1 MGQAM
6 KHDLHDNPTDDMT
19 PSTVSDA
26 PSRTPNEQAVG
37 ADRVASRRYVLLKG
51 IGRGSAILAAA
62 VPIKTLASVPSV
74 TITGEICS
82 VSGTQSLVH
91 SQPTGLPR
99 CEGSMPAKYA
109 ILTNWPATPPYN
121 VNGKIVDKNTPFIDV
136 FGAGPNSG
144 LLAILKKPLSEESH
158 WIAALLNAIK
168 APAAPVFPYSA
179 SEVLGLYSDIMKR
192 GPALTFFT
200 NFMETLI

>member
-1 MGQAM
+1 
-6 KHDLHDNPTDDMT
+6 MT

-74 TITGEICS
+74 TITGQICS

-91 SQPTGLPR
+91 SQPKGLPL
-99 CEGSMPAKYA
+99 CAGSMPAKYSTLA
-109 ILTNWPATPPYN
+109 NWPAGGPPYT
-121 VNGKIVDKNTPFIDV
+121 VNSKTVNENTPFIDV
-136 FGAGPNSG
+136 FGAGSNLG
-144 LLAILKKPLSEESH
+144 LLAILNQGLSEESH

-179 SEVLGLYSDIMKR
+179 AEVLTLYSTQR
-192 GPALTFFT
+192 VAALAFFT
-200 NFMETLI
+200 NFMETLT

>member
-6 KHDLHDNPTDDMT
+6 KHDLHDKPTDDMT

-26 PSRTPNEQAVG
+26 RSRTLNEQAVG

-74 TITGEICS
+74 TANGKICS

-91 SQPTGLPR
+91 SQPKGLPL
-99 CEGSMPAKYA
+99 CAGSMPAKYSTLA
-109 ILTNWPATPPYN
+109 NWPAGRPYTVSGKT
-121 VNGKIVDKNTPFIDV
+121 VNRNTPFIDV
-136 FGAGPNSG
+136 FGAGSNLG
-144 LLAILKKPLSEESH
+144 LLAILNQPLSEESH

-168 APAAPVFPYSA
+168 APATPVFPYSA
-179 SEVLGLYSDIMKR
+179 AEVLTLYSTQR
-192 GPALTFFT
+192 VAALAFFT
-200 NFMETLI
+200 NFMETLT

>member
-6 KHDLHDNPTDDMT
+6 KHDLHDKPTDDMT

-26 PSRTPNEQAVG
+26 RSSIPDEQAVG

-74 TITGEICS
+74 TANGQICS

-91 SQPTGLPR
+91 SQPKGLPL
-99 CEGSMPAKYA
+99 CAGSMPAKYA
-109 ILTNWPATPPYN
+109 TLANWPAGRPYTVSGKR
-121 VNGKIVDKNTPFIDV
+121 VNINTPFIDV
-136 FGAGPNSG
+136 FGAGSNLG
-144 LLAILKKPLSEESH
+144 LLAILNQPLSEESH

-168 APAAPVFPYSA
+168 APATPVFPYSA
-179 SEVLGLYSDIMKR
+179 AEVLTLYSTQR
-192 GPALTFFT
+192 VAALTFFT
-200 NFMETLI
+200 NFMETLT

>member
-26 PSRTPNEQAVG
+26 RSRTPNEQAVG

-91 SQPTGLPR
+91 SQPKGLPQ
-99 CEGSMPAKYA
+99 CAGSMPAKYKT
-109 ILTNWPATPPYN
+109 IMNWPNYP
-121 VNGKIVDKNTPFIDV
+121 NTNYTVGVKTFSDQSRFLDV
-136 FGAGPNSG
+136 FGAGST
-144 LLAILKKPLSEESH
+144 KKLITIMGAGESPELH

-179 SEVLGLYSDIMKR
+179 AEVLTLYSTQQ

-200 NFMETLI
+200 QFMETLS